1 MTTKYDN
8 TDWFRIARTGGATTA
23 VIVAGG
29 VGQGNAGVSLPCRGC
44 WVQSRIVDAG
54 NIWLGASD
62 GVGIG
67 PFLPGVL
74 EGSQPM
80 WIPIS
85 DVAQLF
91 FEGGVGM
98 VVDIVY
104 LLG

>member
-8 TDWFRIARTGGATTA
+8 ANWFRCARTGGATTA

-29 VGQGNAGVSLPCRGC
+29 NGQGNAGVSLPCRGC
-44 WVQSRIVDAG
+44 WVQTRSDSGGV
-54 NIWLGASD
+54 WLASPPFD
-62 GVGIG
+62 GIG
-67 PFLPGVL
+67 PFIPGVS

-91 FEGGVGM
+91 FSGFAGEI
-98 VVDIVY
+98 VDIVY